1 MYAGG
6 VDAIEVLALA
16 LTLPEAEEYEHGG
29 LPAFRV
35 RGKRFATM
43 LGDRTINLM
52 LGEAGI
58 HEAVAAWPEH
68 CSEQWYAG
76 RLSSAR
82 VDFTTIEPELMRELV
97 TDAYLARAPASLRHQ
112 VGE

>member
-1 MYAGG
+1 M
-6 VDAIEVLALA
+6 DAAAVRAVALG
-16 LTLPEAEEYEHGG
+16 LPEAEEYEHGG

-35 RGKRFATM
+35 HGTRFATM
-43 LGDRTINLM
+43 LDASTATVNLM

-58 HEAVAAWPEH
+58 REAAAAWPEH

-82 VDFTTIEPELMRELV
+82 VDFSDIDPGLLRELV
-97 TDAYLARAPASLRHQ
+97 TDAWRNRAPVALRRLLD
-112 VGE
+112 

>member
-1 MYAGG
+1 M
-6 VDAIEVLALA
+6 DAVEVLSFALA
-16 LTLPEAEEYEHGG
+16 LPEVEQYEHGG

-43 LGDRTINLM
+43 LEDHTVNLM
-52 LGEAGI
+52 LGETGI
-58 HEAVAAWPEH
+58 REASAAWPEH
-68 CSEQWYAG
+68 CSEQWFAG

-82 VDFTTIEPELMRELV
+82 VDFATIEPTLMHELV

-112 VGE
+112 MGG

>member
-1 MYAGG
+1 MEAAA
-6 VDAIEVLALA
+6 VHRLALG
-16 LTLPEAEEYEHGG
+16 LPEAEEYEHGG

-43 LGDRTINLM
+43 LDPETSTVNLM

-58 HEAVAAWPEH
+58 REAAAAWPEH

-76 RLSSAR
+76 RLSSAH
-82 VDFTTIEPELMRELV
+82 VDFSDIEPGLLRELI
-97 TDAYLARAPASLRHQ
+97 TDAWRNRAPATLRHLLD
-112 VGE
+112 

>member
-1 MYAGG
+1 LYAEV
-6 VDAIEVLALA
+6 VDAVEVLSFA

-43 LGDRTINLM
+43 LEDRTINLM

-58 HEAVAAWPEH
+58 HEAAAAWPEH

-82 VDFTTIEPELMRELV
+82 VDFATIEPQLMRELL

-112 VGE
+112 VGG

>member
-1 MYAGG
+1 M
-6 VDAIEVLALA
+6 DAAAVHALA
-16 LTLPEAEEYEHGG
+16 LGLPEVEEYQHGG

-43 LGDRTINLM
+43 LDPETSTVNLM

-58 HEAVAAWPEH
+58 REAAAAWPEH

-76 RLSSAR
+76 RLSSAH
-82 VDFTTIEPELMRELV
+82 VDFSEIEPGLLRELM
-97 TDAYLARAPASLRHQ
+97 TDAWRNRAPVALRRLLD
-112 VGE
+112 

>member
-1 MYAGG
+1 M
-6 VDAIEVLALA
+6 DAAAVRSIALG
-16 LTLPEAEEYEHGG
+16 LPETEEYEHGG

-35 RGKRFATM
+35 RGSRFATM
-43 LGDRTINLM
+43 LDPESSTVNLM

-58 HEAVAAWPEH
+58 REATAAWPEH

-82 VDFTTIEPELMRELV
+82 VDFSDIDPGLLRELV
-97 TDAYLARAPASLRHQ
+97 TDAWRNRAPATLRRLLD
-112 VGE
+112 